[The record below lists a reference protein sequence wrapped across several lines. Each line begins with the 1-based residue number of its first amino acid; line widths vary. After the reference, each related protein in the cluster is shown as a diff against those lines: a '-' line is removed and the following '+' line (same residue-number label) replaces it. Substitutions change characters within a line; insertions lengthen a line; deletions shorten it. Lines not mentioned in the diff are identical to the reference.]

1 MPIFGLRLSCIIALV
16 SGAIFPLALAPLFWW
31 PIQLLSIAGLAFAFP
46 AASTTRQAFAI
57 GWCYSF
63 GQFAT
68 GVSWIYVSI
77 HSFGGTPIWLAV
89 PMVGIFAAFLGLLPA
104 AWFALRQYLTGN
116 TLAWLTLPAFWIM
129 HEWFRS
135 WFFTGFPWLFAGE
148 GHVDTWLSGWAPI
161 IGSYGISFIVVL
173 TVTMTLEALR
183 QRKPLFLLIFSLW
196 PIGLALQNIEWTKVE
211 GTMTVAAVQGNV
223 NQNDKWRREEILPTI
238 EKYQNASKPLLGTD
252 LILWPETAITLFLD
266 QYRPHMKRFADEA
279 RDQGSTIIT
288 GIPYRHPSGTTLA
301 GEFHNS
307 VTAFGAGSGIY
318 HKQRL
323 VPFGEYVPLEKL
335 IRGWIP
341 FFDLDMSSFLE
352 GEANQ
357 PPLLVPI
364 ISDDGNEELALI
376 APFICYE
383 IAYADLVAHNAKEA
397 DLLVTVSNDAWF
409 GDSLGPK
416 QHMALV
422 RMRALET
429 QRYILRSTNTGI
441 TALVDERGH
450 FVERI
455 PVNAEGILTGVA
467 QRRSGTTPYM
477 LWGIWPTL
485 GLAFFIAI
493 VAMWQRRRLKKL

>member
-1 MPIFGLRLSCIIALV
+1 MPTLSLRLAYLIALI
-16 SGAIFPLALAPLFWW
+16 SGTIFPLGLAPFFWW
-31 PIQLLSIAGLAFAFP
+31 PVQLLSIAGLALTLPSANS
-46 AASTTRQAFAI
+46 ARQAFTI

-63 GQFAT
+63 GQFTT

-77 HSFGGTPIWLAV
+77 HSFGGTPIWLAI
-89 PMVGIFAAFLGLLPA
+89 PMVGIFTAFLGLLPA
-104 AWFALRQYLTGN
+104 VWFALRQYLTGN
-116 TLAWLTLPAFWIM
+116 TLAWLTLPAFWLL

-135 WFFTGFPWLFAGE
+135 WFLTGFPWLFAGE

-183 QRKPLFLLIFSLW
+183 QRQPLFLLVLMLW
-196 PIGLALQNIEWTKVE
+196 PIGLALQHTQWTKIE
-211 GTMTVAAVQGNV
+211 GNMSVAAVQGNV
-223 NQNDKWRREEILPTI
+223 NQNDKWSRQEILPTI
-238 EKYQNASKPLLGTD
+238 EKYQNASEPLLGID

-266 QYRPHMKRFADEA
+266 QYRPHMKRFGDEA
-279 RDQGSTIIT
+279 KDKGSTIIT
-288 GIPYRHPSGTTLA
+288 GIPYRYTSATPLA

-307 VTAFGAGSGIY
+307 VVAFGVGSGIY

-341 FFDLDMSSFLE
+341 FFDLEMSSFLE
-352 GEANQ
+352 GQPDQ

-364 ISDDGNEELALI
+364 IGNGGNEELALI

-455 PVNAEGILTGVA
+455 AVNAEGVLTGMA
-467 QRRSGTTPYM
+467 QRRSGITPYM
-477 LWGIWPTL
+477 LWGIWPIL
-485 GLAFFIAI
+485 GLSFLITLAAI
-493 VAMWQRRRLKKL
+493 WQRRRAQAL

>member
-1 MPIFGLRLSCIIALV
+1 
-16 SGAIFPLALAPLFWW
+16 
-31 PIQLLSIAGLAFAFP
+31 
-46 AASTTRQAFAI
+46 
-57 GWCYSF
+57 
-63 GQFAT
+63 
-68 GVSWIYVSI
+68 
-77 HSFGGTPIWLAV
+77 
-89 PMVGIFAAFLGLLPA
+89 
-104 AWFALRQYLTGN
+104 
-116 TLAWLTLPAFWIM
+116 
-129 HEWFRS
+129 
-135 WFFTGFPWLFAGE
+135 
-148 GHVDTWLSGWAPI
+148 
-161 IGSYGISFIVVL
+161 
-173 TVTMTLEALR
+173 
-183 QRKPLFLLIFSLW
+183 
-196 PIGLALQNIEWTKVE
+196 
-211 GTMTVAAVQGNV
+211 
-223 NQNDKWRREEILPTI
+223 
-238 EKYQNASKPLLGTD
+238 
-252 LILWPETAITLFLD
+252 
-266 QYRPHMKRFADEA
+266 
-279 RDQGSTIIT
+279 
-288 GIPYRHPSGTTLA
+288 
-301 GEFHNS
+301 
-307 VTAFGAGSGIY
+307 
-318 HKQRL
+318 
-323 VPFGEYVPLEKL
+323 
-335 IRGWIP
+335 
-341 FFDLDMSSFLE
+341 MSSFLE